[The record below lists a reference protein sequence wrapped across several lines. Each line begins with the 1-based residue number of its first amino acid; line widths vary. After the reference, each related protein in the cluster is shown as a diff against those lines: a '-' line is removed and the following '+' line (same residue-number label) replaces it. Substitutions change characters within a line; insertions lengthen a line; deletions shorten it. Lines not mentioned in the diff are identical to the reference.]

1 MISFDQ
7 AVNGYCRALHAA
19 GRSAGTERSY
29 GYLLARWGR
38 WLDQRDIGWTLAS
51 LDQAEDFIE
60 EYAQNHGRSSTALI
74 GTCLRSFYRWA
85 QRRRHVDSSPVANLE
100 PGQRDRPLPRALPAS
115 KVRQLLSRLD
125 QQPGELDD
133 DQRREWERNRVIVRC
148 FLFTGARL
156 SELAQLTYDDID
168 LELSMIRI
176 LGKGRRE
183 RFVPVHPQLVDD
195 LAALAGAGPLFPSR
209 KGGPLS
215 AAGIGEMFR
224 KFVQGQLEVCCTPHQ
239 LRHTFAT
246 ELRRQGVDLRVIQRL
261 LGHAKLDTTAIY
273 TQVYPDD
280 LTGAILRIGGSWR

>member
-7 AVNGYCRALHAA
+7 AVNGYCRALQAA
-19 GRSAGTERSY
+19 GRSGGTQRSY
-29 GYLLARWGR
+29 GYLLAQWGR
-38 WLDQRDIGWTLAS
+38 WLDERGAS
-51 LDQAEDFIE
+51 WSQVELGDAEDFIE
-60 EYAQNHGRSSTALI
+60 CYAQNHGRSSTALI

-85 QRRRHVDSSPVANLE
+85 QRRRHVASSPVANLE
-100 PGQRDRPLPRALPAS
+100 PGQRDRPLPRALPPWR
-115 KVRQLLSRLD
+115 VRQLLSRLD
-125 QQPGELDD
+125 QQPAQLDG

-156 SELAQLTYDDID
+156 SELAQLTRDDVD
-168 LELSMIRI
+168 LELGMIRI

-183 RFVPVHPQLVDD
+183 RFVPIHPALVDD

-209 KGGPLS
+209 RGGPLS

-224 KFVQGQLEVCCTPHQ
+224 SFVQDQLGIACTPHQ

-246 ELRRQGVDLRVIQRL
+246 ELRRQGVDLRVIQQL

-280 LTGAILRIGGSWR
+280 LTGAILRIGESWR